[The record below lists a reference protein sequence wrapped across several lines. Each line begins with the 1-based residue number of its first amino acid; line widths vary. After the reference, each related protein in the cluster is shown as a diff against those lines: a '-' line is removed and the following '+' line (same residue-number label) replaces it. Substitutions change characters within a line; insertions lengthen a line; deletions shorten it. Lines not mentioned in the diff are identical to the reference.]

1 MNPVAASRSTG
12 LSDILMET
20 TRLSEKGQIVIPKD
34 FREKMGLKPGSRFLV
49 IAVEDS
55 IILQQIEIV
64 KKKMAVDDILSKAKS
79 LADNLAAD
87 KT

>member
-1 MNPVAASRSTG
+1 MNPVAASPSTG

>member
-1 MNPVAASRSTG
+1 M
-12 LSDILMET
+12 SDILMET

>member
-1 MNPVAASRSTG
+1 
-12 LSDILMET
+12 MET